1 MSSTTPQGTTSRGYA
16 PQEHDG
22 ADYHLPAPPP
32 PRQKRTGWIVATFA
46 AAALA
51 LVGMS
56 AAVFMAF
63 ATPATD
69 GASGSIDHHHHS
81 AIVNGG
87 GTSHHQGHHSAQ
99 IETLQ
104 QELGQLNYY
113 EGPVNGYLTPQTE
126 QAISYLQRD
135 AGLPQTGQMNSATQ
149 SALQYMLAHGNNNM
163 AG

>member
-1 MSSTTPQGTTSRGYA
+1 MSSTTPQGTTSQGNA
-16 PQEHDG
+16 PQQHDG
-22 ADYHLPAPPP
+22 ADYYLPAPPP

-69 GASGSIDHHHHS
+69 GASGSADHHHS

-87 GTSHHQGHHSAQ
+87 GTSHHQGHPSAQ

-104 QELGQLNYY
+104 QELGQLSYY